1 MPQEFQ
7 VLKCFSCET
16 FNTDIVKKN
25 NTKWQCKLCGE
36 KQSVK
41 KVYFQ
46 SSSAQDCRQAVQTLN
61 ENRGSKDEQEEEFTE
76 YDEFTEEAS
85 DSVLELNESKI
96 VKIPGQVSRW
106 HKYQIDFKE

>member
-7 VLKCFSCET
+7 VLRCYSCET

-25 NTKWQCKLCGE
+25 NTKWQCKMCGE

-46 SSSAQDCRQAVQTLN
+46 SSSAQDCRQAVQALN
-61 ENRGSKDEQEEEFTE
+61 ENRANKDEQQEEEFTE
-76 YDEFTEEAS
+76 FTEEVS
-85 DSVLELNESKI
+85 DSVPELNESKI
-96 VKIPGQVSRW
+96 VKVPGKVSRW
-106 HKYQIDFKE
+106 QKYQIDFNSD